1 MSLDNKIERLN
12 KRYRGLA
19 RVTSAIN
26 DLYIYGIY
34 ESNFPNLMEVLNT
47 AKDVVK
53 DEIKVTKNEIES
65 MAGYQIA
72 EPKPTDPLVMMAED
86 E

>member
-1 MSLDNKIERLN
+1 MSIDSKIERLN

-19 RVTSAIN
+19 RVTSSIN

-34 ESNFPNLMEVLNT
+34 ESNFPKLMEVLNN

-53 DEIKVTKNEIES
+53 GEIKETKQEIES
-65 MAGYQIA
+65 ASGFEIKS
-72 EPKPTDPLVMMAED
+72 PTPTDPLNNSVD

>member
-1 MSLDNKIERLN
+1 MSLDSKIERLN

-34 ESNFPNLMEVLNT
+34 ESNFPKLMETLLNSHS
-47 AKDVVK
+47 KHS
-53 DEIKVTKNEIES
+53 KVASTKKNSNLRFFVFGSLFGVI
-65 MAGYQIA
+65 
-72 EPKPTDPLVMMAED
+72 TMMIFRVF
-86 E
+86 

>member
-34 ESNFPNLMEVLNT
+34 ESNFPNLMEILNT
-47 AKDVVK
+47 AKDAVK
-53 DEIKVTKNEIES
+53 DEIKDTKSEIEN
-65 MAGYQIA
+65 MAGYEIA
-72 EPKPTDPLVMMAED
+72 PPRATDPLLEHD